1 MSLIE
6 VWAALEIGLIYA
18 LVALAVFISFRV
30 LDFPDLTADGSFPLG
45 GAIAATLLVGGMSP
59 WLATGCA
66 ILGGMFAGLFTAWLN
81 LKWKILNL
89 LASILTMTAL
99 YSINLRI
106 MGRPNVALLD
116 EETIFTPFEALT
128 GSHLYGILL
137 LGGLVI
143 LTVGFLFWRFMISD
157 TGLAL
162 RATGSN
168 PRMALA
174 QGISIKR
181 TTYLGMGLSNGL
193 IALAGALFAQSQG
206 FADITTGVGTII
218 FGLAAV
224 IIGEVL
230 IPSRWMSLIILGCI
244 LGSIVYRLAVGF
256 ALNAGAIGLQTSDLN
271 LVTATL
277 VALAMILPRIRQS
290 SPLSSGRK

>member
-1 MSLIE
+1 M
-6 VWAALEIGLIYA
+6 
-18 LVALAVFISFRV
+18 
-30 LDFPDLTADGSFPLG
+30 LG
-45 GAIAATLLVGGMSP
+45 G
-59 WLATGCA
+59 
-66 ILGGMFAGLFTAWLN
+66 ILAGLFTAWLN

-106 MGRPNVALLD
+106 MGRPNIALLN
-116 EETIFTPFEALT
+116 EETIFTPFETLLN
-128 GSHLYGILL
+128 SHLYGVLL
-137 LGGLVI
+137 FAALV
-143 LTVGFLFWRFMISD
+143 VGVVSFLFWRFMVSD

-168 PRMALA
+168 PRMARA
-174 QGISIKR
+174 QGISIKK

-193 IALAGALFAQSQG
+193 IALAGAMFAQSQG

-224 IIGEVL
+224 IIGEVIL
-230 IPSRWMSLIILGCI
+230 PTRWMSLIILGAV
-244 LGSIVYRLAVGF
+244 LGSILYRFAVGL

-277 VALAMILPRIRQS
+277 VALAMILPRLRQS
-290 SPLSSGRK
+290 SSLSSGRK

>member
-6 VWAALEIGLIYA
+6 IWAALEMGLIYA

-45 GAIAATLLVGGMSP
+45 GAIAATLLVGGLSP

-66 ILGGMFAGLFTAWLN
+66 LLGGVLAGLFTAWLN

-89 LASILTMTAL
+89 LASILTMTGL

-106 MGRPNVALLD
+106 MGRPNIALLD
-116 EETIFTPFEALT
+116 EETIFTPFEVLMD
-128 GSHLYGILL
+128 SYLYGV
-137 LGGLVI
+137 LVLVSLI
-143 LTVGFLFWRFMISD
+143 AVGVSFLFWRFMISD

-174 QGISIKR
+174 QGISIKK
-181 TTYLGMGLSNGL
+181 TTYLGMGMSNGL

-224 IIGEVL
+224 IIGEVVV
-230 IPSRWMSLIILGCI
+230 PSRWMSLMIVGC
-244 LGSIVYRLAVGF
+244 LVGSVLYRLAVGL
-256 ALNAGAIGLQTSDLN
+256 ALNADIVGLQTSDLN
-271 LVTATL
+271 LVTAIL
-277 VALAMILPRIRQS
+277 VMLAMILPKLRRAS
-290 SPLSSGRK
+290 SPGGL